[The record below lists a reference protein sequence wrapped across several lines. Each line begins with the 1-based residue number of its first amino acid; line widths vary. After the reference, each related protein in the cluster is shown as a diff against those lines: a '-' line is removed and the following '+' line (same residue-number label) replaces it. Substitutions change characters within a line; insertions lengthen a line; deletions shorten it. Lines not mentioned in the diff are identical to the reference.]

1 MTAQCPCCGA
11 NITARDGIANE
22 LPPTQ
27 AAIYRAMARDFGQY
41 VKTQRIASR
50 AWASDPDGGPEFA
63 AVCISSAVRL
73 MRPKLALAGIVVES
87 KQWLG
92 YRVRDAA

>member
-1 MTAQCPCCGA
+1 MTAKCPCCGA
-11 NITARDGIANE
+11 NIGLRDNIASD

-27 AAIYRAMARDFGQY
+27 AAVYRALAKDFGQY

-50 AWASDPDGGPEFA
+50 AWADDPDGGPEFA
-63 AVCISSAVRL
+63 AMCISSAVQR
-73 MRPKLALAGIVVES
+73 MRPKLAKAGIVVES